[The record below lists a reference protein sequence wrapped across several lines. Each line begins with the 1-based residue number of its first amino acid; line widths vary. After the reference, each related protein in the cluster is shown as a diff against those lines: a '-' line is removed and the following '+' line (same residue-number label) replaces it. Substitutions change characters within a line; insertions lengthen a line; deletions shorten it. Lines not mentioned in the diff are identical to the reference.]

1 MEKAGYDD
9 YVELSYEYDN
19 LFVKEQDER
28 LKNVKENTILA
39 TQVCIQHISNLMKRL
54 SK

>member
-1 MEKAGYDD
+1 MEKAVYDD
-9 YVELSYEYDN
+9 YVELSYQYDS
-19 LFVKEQDER
+19 LFLKEQEER
-28 LKNVKENTILA
+28 LKNVEENTILA

>member
-1 MEKAGYDD
+1 MEKTEYDD

-19 LFVKEQDER
+19 LFLKEQDER
-28 LKNVKENTILA
+28 LKNVDNNTILA
-39 TQVCIQHISNLMKRL
+39 TQICIQHISNLMKRL